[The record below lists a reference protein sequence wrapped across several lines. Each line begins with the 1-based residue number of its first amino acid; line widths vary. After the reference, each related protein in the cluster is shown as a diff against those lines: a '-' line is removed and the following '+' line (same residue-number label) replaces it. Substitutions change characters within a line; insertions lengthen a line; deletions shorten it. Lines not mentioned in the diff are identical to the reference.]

1 VSLVNGYLS
10 SRASKKAAQ
19 AQAKSA
25 DQSIDFQRESRDKS
39 IAFQRE
45 SRDLARNDLQPF
57 REFGEGQIGPL
68 NKLLSNPNGYL
79 KNNKLFDTINS
90 NSQRQIFANKAA
102 RGKLG
107 SGGTA
112 LELQNRFLANGEGL
126 INSQYNRLL
135 GATSAGQN
143 AAAGQA
149 NIAQNT
155 GASIGNTLLNTGASV
170 GETLLQKG
178 NAIAAGKVGSANAWS
193 NAINQSVGLL
203 SYGGYGKP
211 A

>member
-1 VSLVNGYLS
+1 MGGFV
-10 SRASKKAAQ
+10 ASVLGTKN
-19 AQAKSA
+19 SA
-25 DQSIDFQRESRDKS
+25 DAAKEAGKIQARSADKS

-57 REFGEGQIGPL
+57 RNFGESQIQPL
-68 NKLLSNPNGYL
+68 NSLLSNPSGYL
-79 KNNKLFDTINS
+79 ENNPLYDAINS
-90 NSQRQIFANKAA
+90 NSRREVFANRAA

-112 LELQNRFLANGEGL
+112 RELQNRFLANGESL
-126 INSQYNRLL
+126 INNQYNRLL
-135 GATSAGQN
+135 GGVSSGQN

-149 NIAQNT
+149 NVAQNT
-155 GASIGNTLLNTGASV
+155 GVNV

-178 NAIAAGKVGSANAWS
+178 NSLAAAKVGRANAFNTGVNDFLKLATS
-193 NAINQSVGLL
+193 AATAG
-203 SYGGYGKP
+203 

>member
-1 VSLVNGYLS
+1 MGGFV
-10 SRASKKAAQ
+10 ASVFGTKNAADAAKDAGKIQ
-19 AQAKSA
+19 AQSA
-25 DQSIDFQRESRDKS
+25 DKS

-57 REFGEGQIGPL
+57 RNFGESQIQPL
-68 NKLLSNPNGYL
+68 NSLLSNPSGYL
-79 KNNKLFDTINS
+79 ENNPLYDAINS
-90 NSQRQIFANKAA
+90 NSRREVFANRAA

-112 LELQNRFLANGEGL
+112 RELQNRFLANGESL
-126 INSQYNRLL
+126 INNQYNRLL
-135 GATSAGQN
+135 GGVSSGQN

-149 NIAQNT
+149 NVAQNT
-155 GASIGNTLLNTGASV
+155 GVNV

-178 NAIAAGKVGSANAWS
+178 NSLAAAKVGRANAFNTGVNDFLKLATS
-193 NAINQSVGLL
+193 AATAG
-203 SYGGYGKP
+203 

>member
-1 VSLVNGYLS
+1 MSVVAAAVVGTSLVSGYVS

-25 DQSIDFQRESRDKS
+25 DQSI
-39 IAFQRE
+39 AFQRE
-45 SRDLARNDLQPF
+45 SRDLARKDLQPF
-57 REFGEGQIGPL
+57 REFGEGQIEPL
-68 NKLLSNPNGYL
+68 NKLLSNPTGYL
-79 KNNKLFDTINS
+79 ESNPLYKNINN

-112 LELQNRFLANGEGL
+112 LELQNRFLANGDGL

-149 NIAQNT
+149 NIAQ
-155 GASIGNTLLNTGASV
+155 STGASV
-170 GETLLQKG
+170 GNTLLEKG
-178 NAIAAGKVGSANAWS
+178 NAIAAGKVGSANAWN
-193 NAINQSVGLL
+193 NAINQGVGLL
-203 SYGGYGKP
+203 SYGGYLSKP
-211 A
+211 GTTN